1 MSETKNDIIFTS
13 SALTS
18 NSLSLCFY
26 LFPSFHFSLPLCI
39 SLYLSLSLSG
49 SLIVTVED
57 PIPPPPISSSSSSS
71 SSSSPADRWTA
82 ESSRPRG
89 SVPNRNARIP
99 PRTDLPLDTQS
110 PFVWRRGGLTEC
122 TASCGKGQSL
132 KNTWT
137 VGMYVY
143 MCVCLDVHVCAYNH
157 SSLCVEFSC

>member
-71 SSSSPADRWTA
+71 SADRWTA